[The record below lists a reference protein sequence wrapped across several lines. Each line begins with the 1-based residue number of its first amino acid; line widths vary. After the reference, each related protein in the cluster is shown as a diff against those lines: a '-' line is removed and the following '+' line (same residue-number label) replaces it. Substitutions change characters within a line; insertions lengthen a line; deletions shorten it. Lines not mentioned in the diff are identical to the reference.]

1 MKIRVR
7 FAPSPTGPL
16 HIGGL
21 RTALFN
27 YLIAKKSGGKFIL
40 RIEDTDSKRTVD
52 GAEKHII
59 DSLEWLG
66 LDFDEGPIRQ
76 SNRSKL
82 YKKQVDK
89 LLKQGNAYYAFDS
102 QEDLD
107 GAREAG
113 GKDFKYNVKT
123 RMGLNNS
130 FTVSEQEIKKRVKV
144 INDPAAI
151 RNVSEKLFSTKY
163 QKFMPD
169 TIFSQNIDEIRKFF
183 KKHKKVIVKPINSY
197 SGNNIHLFTKFNLK
211 FFQKF
216 IKKHNHIM
224 CQKYLP
230 KIKEGDKRVFL
241 INGKVRGAISR
252 IPKKGSFLS
261 NLSKGAK
268 PINVKLTN
276 KEMKISKLISKDLKK
291 DKIFFAGIDFID
303 EQLNGDIN
311 VTSPTGLK
319 TFYDLS
325 KINLASTFWKEL
337 KA

>member
-1 MKIRVR
+1 MTNKII
-7 FAPSPTGPL
+7 AIQGNHPSKLNPL
-16 HIGGL
+16 TDTSIFLAHEIQKK
-21 RTALFN
+21 N
-27 YLIAKKSGGKFIL
+27 YKIFYYDPKDLSIINFKVIAKGFFVKFDYRKKKFFEIL
-40 RIEDTDSKRTVD
+40 K
-52 GAEKHII
+52 KQK
-59 DSLEWLG
+59 LELVKCKY
-66 LDFDEGPIRQ
+66 LLIRQ
-76 SNRSKL
+76 DPPFNLEYICSTL
-82 YKKQVDK
+82 ILDK
-89 LLKQGNAYYAFDS
+89 
-102 QEDLD
+102 
-107 GAREAG
+107 
-113 GKDFKYNVKT
+113 
-123 RMGLNNS
+123 
-130 FTVSEQEIKKRVKV
+130 IKKRVKV

-197 SGNNIHLFTKFNLK
+197 SGNNIYLLTKFNLK

-241 INGKVRGAISR
+241 INGKVCGAISR

>member
-1 MKIRVR
+1 MTNKII
-7 FAPSPTGPL
+7 AIQGNHPSKLNP
-16 HIGGL
+16 
-21 RTALFN
+21 RTDTSIFLAHEIQKKN
-27 YLIAKKSGGKFIL
+27 YKIFYYDPKDLSIINFKVIAKGFFVKFDYKKKRFFKIL
-40 RIEDTDSKRTVD
+40 K
-52 GAEKHII
+52 KQK
-59 DSLEWLG
+59 LELIKCKY
-66 LDFDEGPIRQ
+66 LLIRQ
-76 SNRSKL
+76 DPPFNLEYICSTL
-82 YKKQVDK
+82 ILDK
-89 LLKQGNAYYAFDS
+89 
-102 QEDLD
+102 
-107 GAREAG
+107 
-113 GKDFKYNVKT
+113 
-123 RMGLNNS
+123 
-130 FTVSEQEIKKRVKV
+130 IKKRVKI
-144 INDPAAI
+144 INDPTAI

-197 SGNNIHLFTKFNLK
+197 SGNNIYLLTKFNLK

-241 INGKVRGAISR
+241 INGKVCGAISR